1 MERLDPFDVSV
12 EGAIDY
18 DKLIREFGTKP
29 ISTVKQVPD
38 LREFRRGFVF
48 SHRDFDK
55 YLQRIKEKK
64 KVSIVSGFNA
74 SGSLHLGHKLT
85 FDVVLGLQKLY
96 KIPVYVPLTDDE
108 SYVTGKVKDQAEGL
122 KNAKL
127 IASQVMAM
135 GFDPKLTK
143 IFVHQ
148 QYTKIY
154 NLAVKLSK
162 KCTLSEIRAIY
173 GFNDST
179 NPGLFFYPLLQA
191 ADILLP
197 QELEGNH
204 MTLVPVAIDQ
214 DPHIRFT
221 RDLAE
226 RIGFEKPATIH
237 LRFLSGLKGGKMSK
251 SREGSAIF
259 LNEEPKKAAKFCM
272 NALTGG
278 RATAEEQRKLGADP
292 EKSVVLEYL
301 SAHFIE
307 DDRELSKLTE
317 DYRKGRIL
325 DGEMKKML
333 SERVESFLTDFQSK
347 VSAEQTRIDQYL
359 LKEPQ

>member
-1 MERLDPFDVSV
+1 MERIDPFDVSA

-29 ISTVKQVPD
+29 ISTVKQLPD
-38 LREFRRGFVF
+38 LKQFRRNFVF

-55 YLQRIKEKK
+55 YMQHIRDKT

-85 FDVVLGLQKLY
+85 FDVVLGFQKLY
-96 KIPVYVPLTDDE
+96 KIPVYVPITDDE
-108 SYVTGKVKDQAEGL
+108 SYVTAKVKDQKEGL
-122 KNAKL
+122 DNAKL

-135 GFDPKLTK
+135 GFDKKLTK
-143 IFVHQ
+143 IFIHQ
-148 QYTKIY
+148 QYTKVY
-154 NLAVKLSK
+154 NLAIKLSK
-162 KCTLSEIRAIY
+162 KCTLSEIKAIY

-179 NPGLFFYPLLQA
+179 NPGLLFYPILQA

-204 MTLVPVAIDQ
+204 LTLVPVAIDQ
-214 DPHIRFT
+214 DPHIRLT

-251 SREGSAIF
+251 SRPGSAIS
-259 LNEEPKKAAKFCM
+259 LDEKPATAAKYCT

-292 EKSVVLEYL
+292 SKSVVLEYL
-301 SAHFIE
+301 SAFFIE
-307 DDRELSKLTE
+307 DDKELAKLTE
-317 DYRKGRIL
+317 DYKKGKIL
-325 DGEMKKML
+325 DGEMKKTL
-333 SERVESFLTDFQSK
+333 STDVEKFLTDFQLK
-347 VSAEQTRIDQYL
+347 VSAEQKNVDKILMVD
-359 LKEPQ
+359 

>member
-1 MERLDPFDVSV
+1 MERLDPFDVTA
-12 EGAIDY
+12 EEAIDY

-29 ISTVKQVPD
+29 ISGVKQLPD
-38 LREFRRGFVF
+38 LKQFKRGFVF

-55 YLQRIKEKK
+55 FLSDIHSKK

-96 KIPVYVPLTDDE
+96 KIPVYVPLSDDE
-108 SYVTGKVKDQAEGL
+108 SYVTGKVKDQTEGL

-135 GFDPKLTK
+135 GFDKKITK
-143 IFVHQ
+143 IYVHQ
-148 QYTKIY
+148 QYTQIY
-154 NLAVKLSK
+154 NLAVKLSRR
-162 KCTLSEIRAIY
+162 CTTNEIKAIY
-173 GFNDST
+173 GFSDGT
-179 NPGLFFYPLLQA
+179 NPGLFFIPLLIA

-197 QELEGNH
+197 QELEGKH
-204 MTLVPVAIDQ
+204 MTLVPIGIDQ

-226 RIGFEKPATIH
+226 RAGYEKPAAIH

-251 SREGSAIF
+251 SKPGSAIS
-259 LNEEPKKAAKFCM
+259 LDENPKTAAKYCM
-272 NALTGG
+272 SALTGG

-292 EKSVVLEYL
+292 DRSVVLEYL

-307 DDRELSKLTE
+307 DDKELAKLTE
-317 DYRKGRIL
+317 DYRKGKIL
-325 DGEMKKML
+325 DGEMKKTL
-333 SERVESFLTDFQSK
+333 SDSVDKFLTDFQSK
-347 VSAEQTRIDQYL
+347 V
-359 LKEPQ
+359 LKEQKTIDSYLMKE